1 MNLPAEGGPA
11 TITFPPA
18 APSKTRG
25 PFRSSN
31 TFLSS
36 LPLTANYILQYK
48 QVRMASSIES
58 IGCNLDCDTRRAFSH
73 RNSYQRKTRHL
84 ARFAVRKR
92 TTLPYNLWS
101 GGRDLN
107 PQPSPWKSETLPL
120 SYPRPVLLQI
130 FLTPIPH
137 QPTCGSAH
145 VRAVE
150 FLEPGTGIEPVT
162 SSLPR
167 TRSTN

>member
-1 MNLPAEGGPA
+1 MLHFN
-11 TITFPPA
+11 I
-18 APSKTRG
+18 
-25 PFRSSN
+25 
-31 TFLSS
+31 
-36 LPLTANYILQYK
+36 
-48 QVRMASSIES
+48 
-58 IGCNLDCDTRRAFSH
+58 
-73 RNSYQRKTRHL
+73 
-84 ARFAVRKR
+84 
-92 TTLPYNLWS
+92 WS

-130 FLTPIPH
+130 FPHRSFRRALPI
-137 QPTCGSAH
+137 
-145 VRAVE
+145 

>member
-1 MNLPAEGGPA
+1 MVNVTDGPDVHVRLVA
-11 TITFPPA
+11 LE
-18 APSKTRG
+18 
-25 PFRSSN
+25 
-31 TFLSS
+31 FL
-36 LPLTANYILQYK
+36 LRHVPLTSHL
-48 QVRMASSIES
+48 
-58 IGCNLDCDTRRAFSH
+58 GDCLEAHCARR
-73 RNSYQRKTRHL
+73 Q
-84 ARFAVRKR
+84 R
-92 TTLPYNLWS
+92 TTTLHFKIWS

-130 FLTPIPH
+130 FPPRLAPR
-137 QPTCGSAH
+137 PT
-145 VRAVE
+145 E

>member
-1 MNLPAEGGPA
+1 LNSPAVGGPA
-11 TITFPPA
+11 NFTFPPA
-18 APSKTRG
+18 APSKTRAL
-25 PFRSSN
+25 FRSSS
-31 TFLSS
+31 TSLSFS
-36 LPLTANYILQYK
+36 PLTANCTHQHIQA
-48 QVRMASSIES
+48 RRASSIGS
-58 IGCNLDCDTRRAFSH
+58 IGCNPDCDTPNDSSR
-73 RNSYQRKTRHL
+73 RNSCQRKTLHL
-84 ARFAVRKR
+84 ACFAVRKR
-92 TTLPYNLWS
+92 TTLPYKPWS

-130 FLTPIPH
+130 FPPPLLSPR
-137 QPTCGSAH
+137 PTK
-145 VRAVE
+145 